1 MGKKIQEREAMEIR
15 VKRIARKDGYTIG
28 KMYINGAYFCDT
40 LEDTDR
46 GLKSTMSVDEI
57 LSKKRKGITAI
68 PTGEYDVILSFSPK
82 FKRVLPLLLNVK
94 GYEYIRIHHGN
105 FPSSTDGC
113 LLVGENK
120 IKGQIINSRVTLE
133 KLMSVLLE
141 CEKKKEKVTITIE

>member
-1 MGKKIQEREAMEIR
+1 MEIR

-46 GLKSTMSVDEI
+46 GLKSTMSEEEI
-57 LSKKRKGITAI
+57 LSKKRKGVTAI
-68 PTGEYDVILSFSPK
+68 PIGEYDVILTFSPK
-82 FKRVLPLLLNVK
+82 FKRVLPLLLNVP
-94 GYEYIRIHHGN
+94 GYQYIRVHHGN
-105 FPSSTDGC
+105 LPSSTDGC

-120 IKGQIINSRVTLE
+120 VKGQIINSRATLE
-133 KLMSVLLE
+133 RLMSVLLE

>member
-1 MGKKIQEREAMEIR
+1 MELN

-28 KMYINGAYFCDT
+28 RLFINNEYFCDT

-46 GLKSTMSVDEI
+46 GLTDTMQVNEI
-57 LSKKRKGITAI
+57 LAKKVKAQTAI
-68 PTGEYDVILSFSPK
+68 PTGKYDVILTFSPR

-94 GYEYIRIHHGN
+94 GYEGVRVHAGN
-105 FPSSTDGC
+105 TNKDTEGC

-120 IKGQIINSRVTLE
+120 VKGQVINSRATLE

-141 CEKKKEKVTITIE
+141 CEKRKEKVTIFIE

>member
-1 MGKKIQEREAMEIR
+1 MEIR

-46 GLKSTMSVDEI
+46 GLKDTMQVNEI
-57 LSKKRKGITAI
+57 LTKKRKGVTAI
-68 PTGEYDVILSFSPK
+68 PTGKYDVVLTFSPK
-82 FKRVLPLLLNVK
+82 FKRVLPLLLNVP
-94 GYEYIRIHHGN
+94 GYQYIRVHHGN
-105 FPSSTDGC
+105 LPSSTDGC

-120 IKGQIINSRVTLE
+120 IKGQIINSRATLE

-141 CEKKKEKVTITIE
+141 CEKKKEKVTILIE

>member
-1 MGKKIQEREAMEIR
+1 MATMEIR

-28 KMYINGAYFCDT
+28 QMSLNNEYFCDT

-68 PTGEYDVILSFSPK
+68 PTGKYDVILTFSPK

-105 FPSSTDGC
+105 LPSSTDGC

-120 IKGQIINSRVTLE
+120 VKGQIVNSRATLE
-133 KLMSVLLE
+133 RLMSVLLE
-141 CEKKKEKVTITIE
+141 CEKKKEKVTILIE

>member
-1 MGKKIQEREAMEIR
+1 MEIR

-28 KMYINGAYFCDT
+28 RMSLNNEYFCDT

-46 GLKSTMSVDEI
+46 GLKSTMSEEEI

-68 PTGEYDVILSFSPK
+68 PTGKYDVILTFSPR

-94 GYEYIRIHHGN
+94 GYEGVRVHAGN
-105 FPSSTDGC
+105 TAEDTEGC

-120 IKGQIINSRVTLE
+120 VKGQVINSRATLE
-133 KLMSVLLE
+133 RLMSVLLE

>member
-1 MGKKIQEREAMEIR
+1 MKIIQEVEAMEIR

-28 KMYINGAYFCDT
+28 RMSLNNEYFCDT

-46 GLKSTMSVDEI
+46 GLKSTMSEEEI

-68 PTGEYDVILSFSPK
+68 PTGKYDVILTFSPR

-94 GYEYIRIHHGN
+94 CYEGVRIHAGN
-105 FPSSTDGC
+105 TAEDTEGC

-120 IKGQIINSRVTLE
+120 ERGKVINSRATLE
-133 KLMSVLLE
+133 KLMSVLLK
-141 CEKKKEKVTITIE
+141 CEKKKEKVIITIE

>member
-1 MGKKIQEREAMEIR
+1 MEIK
-15 VKRIARKDGYTIG
+15 VNRIARKGGYTIG

-57 LSKKRKGITAI
+57 LARKVKTKTAI
-68 PTGEYDVILSFSPK
+68 PTGKYDVILTFSPR
-82 FKRVLPLLLNVK
+82 FKRVLPLLLSVK
-94 GYEYIRIHHGN
+94 CYEGVRIHAGN
-105 FPSSTDGC
+105 TAEDTEGC

-120 IKGQIINSRVTLE
+120 ERGKVINSRATLE

-141 CEKKKEKVTITIE
+141 CEKRKEKVTITIE

>member
-1 MGKKIQEREAMEIR
+1 MKIIQEVETMEIR

-28 KMYINGAYFCDT
+28 RMSLNGSYFCDT

-46 GLKSTMSVDEI
+46 GLKSTMSEEEI

-68 PTGEYDVILSFSPK
+68 PTGEYDVILTFSPK
-82 FKRVLPLLLNVK
+82 FKRVLPLLLNVP
-94 GYEYIRIHHGN
+94 GYQYIRVHHGN
-105 FPSSTDGC
+105 LPSSTDGC

-120 IKGQIINSRVTLE
+120 VKGQIINSRATLE

-141 CEKKKEKVTITIE
+141 CEKRKEKVTILIE

>member
-1 MGKKIQEREAMEIR
+1 MEIR

-57 LSKKRKGITAI
+57 LARKVKAQTAI
-68 PTGEYDVILSFSPK
+68 PTGKYDVILTFSPK
-82 FKRVLPLLLNVK
+82 FKRVLPLLLNVP
-94 GYEYIRIHHGN
+94 GYQYIRVHHGN
-105 FPSSTDGC
+105 LPSSTDGC

-120 IKGQIINSRVTLE
+120 IKGQIINSRATLE

-141 CEKKKEKVTITIE
+141 CEKKKEKVTILIE